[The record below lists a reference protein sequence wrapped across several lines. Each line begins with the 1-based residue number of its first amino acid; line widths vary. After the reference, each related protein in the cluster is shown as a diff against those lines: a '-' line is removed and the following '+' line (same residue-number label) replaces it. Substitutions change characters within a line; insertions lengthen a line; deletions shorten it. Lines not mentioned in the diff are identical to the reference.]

1 MVIICQDKH
10 DNEVKYKEYFSQYSY
25 PLHNFQKHA
34 IEAIVEGQH
43 ILITA
48 HTGSG
53 KTLPGEFAI
62 QHHVNKGKKVIYTTP
77 IKALS
82 NQKYYDFTNKYPN
95 ISFGVLTGDLKC
107 NPDADCLIMTTEILL
122 NKLYQIESK
131 TNITSSVSFEM
142 DIQNELACV
151 IFDEV
156 HYINDQNRGN
166 VWEQS
171 IMMLPKHVQMVMLSA
186 TIDNP
191 KKFAEWCESRNDEK
205 IVYVASN
212 LKRAVPLT
220 HYSFITVNSSI
231 FKIIKDKAIHEE
243 IRSVINKPWVI
254 KDCNGEF
261 KDPQY
266 FKIHKILELF
276 KKNKVFVKRSHILNE
291 LCKYLKDN
299 LMLPALCFVFSRK
312 QIVKCAKEIT
322 AILLEDDSKIPYIV
336 KNECE
341 HIMRKFPNFKE
352 YIELPEYN
360 ELIAL
365 LEKGIGIHHAGM
377 LAPFREIVEL
387 LFSKGYIKLLFC
399 TETLSIGIN
408 MPVKTTIFT
417 SLEKYDGNEK
427 RYLYSHEYTQSAGR
441 AGRLGIDTVGNV
453 IHLNNLFNNMVCVCY
468 KQIMSG
474 APQTLISK
482 FKLSYNL
489 ILNMVDM
496 GISSFDSF
504 TEKSMIY
511 KDVKRNLELLE
522 HKIFDLEHEIINNEK
537 VVFNLKTPFDILK
550 EYSVLYEERNIKRNN
565 KALDSKI
572 SKIEA
577 EYYTIKNDIQVFYRY
592 TNKKNIIIET
602 KYEFN
607 QLKNNMKTTVLV
619 VLDVLIKNGFVVGS
633 NAVAKDNE
641 DNKDNKDN
649 KDKYE
654 LTLKGRIAC
663 HLREMPCLIFS
674 TWVEEKKMLDLNA
687 KQWTGIMS
695 CLTNISISDEFK
707 LIQPATD
714 DKDVLYNIKYI
725 IDKYKEFV
733 SLEEECRLDTGTD
746 YNLQYD
752 LVNYVMEW
760 CDCETA
766 EECKFILQKLENEKT
781 ISVGEF
787 VKALLKINNM
797 ASEMEKIAELI
808 GDISFLSKMR
818 EVPKLTLKFVA
829 TNQSLYV

>member
-1 MVIICQDKH
+1 MVKICQDKYD
-10 DNEVKYKEYFSQYSY
+10 DNNKNNEKYKEYFSQYSY

-34 IEAIVEGQH
+34 IEAIVENQH

-62 QHHVNKGKKVIYTTP
+62 QHHIDKGKKVIYTTP

-82 NQKYYDFTNKYPN
+82 NQKYYDFTNKYPH

-122 NKLYQIESK
+122 NKLYQLESK
-131 TNITSSVSFEM
+131 TNITSNVSFEM

-191 KKFAEWCESRNDEK
+191 KKFAEWCESRNDGK
-205 IVYVASN
+205 TVHVATN

-220 HYSFITVNSSI
+220 HYGFITVNNSI
-231 FKIIKDKAIHEE
+231 FKIIKDKAVHEE

-254 KDCNGEF
+254 KDSTGEF
-261 KDPQY
+261 KEAQY
-266 FKIHKILELF
+266 FKIHKILNLF
-276 KKNKVFVKRSHILNE
+276 EKNRVFVKRAHILNE

-312 QIVKCAKEIT
+312 QIVMCAKEIT
-322 AILLEDDSKIPYIV
+322 TILLEDDSKIPYIV
-336 KNECE
+336 RNECDQ
-341 HIMRKFPNFKE
+341 IMRKFPNFAE
-352 YIELPEYN
+352 YLELPEYN

-417 SLEKYDGNEK
+417 SLQKYDGDQN

-453 IHLNNLFNNMVCVCY
+453 IHLNNLFRNMDCVSY
-468 KQIMSG
+468 KKILSG
-474 APQTLISK
+474 NPQTLISK

-511 KDVKRNLELLE
+511 KDVKRNIDQLYN
-522 HKIFDLEHEIINNEK
+522 KILDLQDEVKNSEK
-537 VVFNLKTPFDILK
+537 VVFNLKSPFDILK
-550 EYSVLYEERNIKRNN
+550 EYSALYEERNLKRNN
-565 KALDSKI
+565 KTLDTKI

-577 EYYTIKNDIQVFYRY
+577 EYYTIKNDIQIFYRY
-592 TNKKNIIIET
+592 MDKLNGLINSKEEYLYMKNDMSNRVIVI
-602 KYEFN
+602 
-607 QLKNNMKTTVLV
+607 
-619 VLDVLIKNGFVVGS
+619 LDVLIDNGFVVR
-633 NAVAKDNE
+633 KKE
-641 DNKDNKDN
+641 DIDQPS
-649 KDKYE
+649 YE
-654 LTLKGRIAC
+654 LTLKGQIAC
-663 HLREMPCLIFS
+663 HLREMPCLIFA

-695 CLTNISISDEFK
+695 CLTNVSIMEECK
-707 LIQPATD
+707 LIQPATE

-725 IDKYKEFV
+725 IDKYKDFV
-733 SLEEECRLDTGTD
+733 SMEEKCRLDTGTD

-766 EECKFILQKLENEKT
+766 EECKYVLQKLESEKT
-781 ISVGEF
+781 VSVGEF

-797 ASEMEKIAELI
+797 ASEMEKVAELI